1 MNNNQLPLNKLR
13 ENIALIRAKL
23 RPGQTE
29 MADWHGGPLAVSAV
43 PGAGKSTGMAA
54 AAAIAIA
61 RQYEYYLNTGN
72 KEYKQLIVVTF
83 TRSATANIKS
93 KIRVKLKELSL
104 PQTGFAV
111 YTLHGLALII
121 ASRYP
126 HLSGLQLE
134 NAT

>member
-61 RQYEYYLNTGN
+61 KFQLHRQ
-72 KEYKQLIVVTF
+72 KQLVIVTF
-83 TRSATANIKS
+83 TRSAAAN
-93 KIRVKLKELSL
+93 LNCGHTD
-104 PQTGFAV
+104 QTN
-111 YTLHGLALII
+111 
-121 ASRYP
+121 S
-126 HLSGLQLE
+126 
-134 NAT
+134 

>member
-23 RPGQTE
+23 RQGQTE
-29 MADWHGGPLAVSAV
+29 MADWHGGPLAVYAV

-61 RQYEYYLNTGN
+61 SQYEYYLNTGN

-93 KIRVKLKELSL
+93 KIRVKLK
-104 PQTGFAV
+104 
-111 YTLHGLALII
+111 
-121 ASRYP
+121 
-126 HLSGLQLE
+126 
-134 NAT
+134 